1 MIYAIDETRLELEKL
16 GIVIKPADPQRQLWE
31 LSNIFLHSEI
41 SKIETG
47 IVVFVTCDEIGFPI
61 NDAQLLIGW
70 GEVVTYPNQIYQGR
84 FSMKLERKYDPM
96 LEHGPY
102 WGGFLED
109 GIAPEVIGFGIPK
122 GYNFEI
128 KIVYTK
134 LERGE

>member
-1 MIYAIDETRLELEKL
+1 MCVKNDTRFELEKL
-16 GIVIKPADPQRQLWE
+16 RVVIKPANPKKQLWE

-47 IVVFVTCDEIGFPI
+47 TVVFVACDEMGFPI
-61 NDAQLLIGW
+61 SDAELLIGW
-70 GEVVTYPNQIYQGR
+70 GEIVTYPNQDYPGR
-84 FSMKLERKYDPM
+84 FSMKLERKYDPTF
-96 LEHGPY
+96 ESGPY

-128 KIVYTK
+128 KIVYSR
-134 LERGE
+134 LEGGA